1 MKQIRRKITQISL
14 LNFFRMCIEIKFI
27 HDVCNNMFFYHS
39 WYFQQ
44 TYIEISALLYERV
57 VHNVMIS
64 ILDYKYMTHE
74 YFAQIVVNWD
84 E

>member
-1 MKQIRRKITQISL
+1 MS
-14 LNFFRMCIEIKFI
+14 
-27 HDVCNNMFFYHS
+27 FYHF

-57 VHNVMIS
+57 VHNVTIS
-64 ILDYKYMTHE
+64 IFNYKYMTHE
-74 YFAQIVVNWD
+74 YFAQTAVNWD